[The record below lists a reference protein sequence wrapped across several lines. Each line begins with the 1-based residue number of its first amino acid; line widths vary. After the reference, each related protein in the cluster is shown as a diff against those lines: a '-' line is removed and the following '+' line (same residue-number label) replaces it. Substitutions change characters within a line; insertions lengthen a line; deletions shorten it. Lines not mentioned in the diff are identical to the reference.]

1 MLADDGIEREVGLFL
16 HTKFKLPRGRFLGG
30 FFLYF
35 GDAKMLLCLTS
46 PGPCQDRSLSM
57 FCARCGTETLPEHKF
72 CKTCGTAIGAAANA
86 QGVAPA
92 PPGMTAVMYQ
102 AYPGGPQPMCSVPTA
117 SMPPHAQ
124 SGFLER
130 LRSQIRNLASTDRL
144 EGFSLGEMFSE
155 VFKRHTANEV
165 EEYVM
170 VGSERTTPPI
180 DVVETGRP
188 KPACW
193 WARSAV

>member
-57 FCARCGTETLPEHKF
+57 FCACSGTGTLPEH
-72 CKTCGTAIGAAANA
+72 
-86 QGVAPA
+86 
-92 PPGMTAVMYQ
+92 
-102 AYPGGPQPMCSVPTA
+102 TA

-144 EGFSLGEMFSE
+144 EGFSLGEIFSE